1 MAEYK
6 FEKNKSQVI
15 HIIPSLYADYD
26 VIDIRIYAK
35 NKQSE
40 WVPTKRGVT
49 LNVDQIPEL
58 IKGLEWALQQP
69 CTESTSE
76 LPEPLLS
83 KEDEEDLASY
93 AHEVLKKHGVT
104 VHWDTA
110 ERIILKATKM
120 KKYSKWQLHY
130 VLATRKDFFK
140 LEGSGCFKAL

>member
-1 MAEYK
+1 MAEYQ

-15 HIIPSLYADYD
+15 HITPSLYADYD

-35 NKQSE
+35 NKQGE

-69 CTESTSE
+69 CTQSTSE
-76 LPEPLLS
+76 PPEPLLS

-93 AHEVLKKHGVT
+93 AYEALKKHGVT

-110 ERIILKATKM
+110 ELIVLKAAKM

-130 VLATRKDFFK
+130 VLATRKDLFK
-140 LEGSGCFKAL
+140 LEGSGCFKTL

>member
-1 MAEYK
+1 MAKYK

-15 HIIPSLYADYD
+15 HITPSLYADYD
-26 VIDIRIYAK
+26 VIDTRIYAK
-35 NKQSE
+35 NRE
-40 WVPTKRGVT
+40 GDWVPTKKGIT

-69 CTESTSE
+69 CTGSESNP
-76 LPEPLLS
+76 PEPLLS
-83 KEDEEDLASY
+83 KEEEEELASF
-93 AHEVLKKHGVT
+93 AHEALKKHGVT

-120 KKYSKWQLHY
+120 KKYNKWQLHY
-130 VLATRKDFFK
+130 VLATRKDLFR

>member
-1 MAEYK
+1 MAQYE

-15 HIIPSLYADYD
+15 HIAPSLYEDYD

-35 NKQSE
+35 NKQGE

-69 CTESTSE
+69 CTESVSDP
-76 LPEPLLS
+76 PEPLLS
-83 KEDEEDLASY
+83 KEEEEELASY

-110 ERIILKATKM
+110 ERIILKAPKM
-120 KKYSKWQLHY
+120 KKYNRWQLHY
-130 VLATRKDFFK
+130 VLATRKDLFK
-140 LEGSGCFKAL
+140 LEGFGCFKAL